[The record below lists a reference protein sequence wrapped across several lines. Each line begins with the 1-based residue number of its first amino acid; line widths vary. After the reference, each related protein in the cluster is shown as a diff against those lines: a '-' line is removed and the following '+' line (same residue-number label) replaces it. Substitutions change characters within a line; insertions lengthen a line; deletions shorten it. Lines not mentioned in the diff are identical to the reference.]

1 MKRTMN
7 RSLANTFAAA
17 ALCSLFT
24 PAMADEATT
33 LSCASGPLT
42 NASSVEEFS
51 LKTPLAIVGLTSDGQ
66 LVCASDR
73 KPEKA
78 RVIGTVSGY
87 ASPDTKL
94 IGIDF
99 RAQDGLL
106 YGVGDGGGLYRINTD
121 NAALTPIGKLTV
133 APSGTKFGVDF
144 NPAANALRIVSD
156 NGQNLRQP
164 FGNLGTANP
173 LAATAND
180 SMLSYVA
187 PPAAPV
193 AAMGV
198 VGAAY
203 TNNDVSGITATSLF
217 VLDANLKQ
225 VALQSPANTG
235 LLVATGMLG
244 VTPTDGGF
252 DIYSVLR
259 NNVTVDQRALAVLTV
274 GGVAGLYD
282 ISVLTGKASLRG
294 SFIGNVVDI
303 AAPLNQY

>member
-1 MKRTMN
+1 MN

-17 ALCSLFT
+17 ALCGLLA
-24 PAMADEATT
+24 PAIAADATT

-51 LKTPLAIVGLTSDGQ
+51 LKTPLAVVGLTADGL

-87 ASPDTKL
+87 TGDTKL

-99 RAQDGLL
+99 RPQDGLL
-106 YGVGDGGGLYRINTD
+106 YGVGDFGGLYRIDTN
-121 NAALTPIGKLTV
+121 NAVLTPIGRLTV
-133 APSGTKFGVDF
+133 TPSGMRFGVDF

-156 NGQNLRQP
+156 NGQNLRQS
-164 FGNLGTANP
+164 FANLGTANP
-173 LAATAND
+173 LANTAND
-180 SMLSYVA
+180 GTLSYVA

-193 AAMGV
+193 AAAGV

-203 TNNDVSGITATSLF
+203 TNNDLSTTTATSLF

-225 VALQSPANTG
+225 ISLQSPANTG

-244 VTPTDGGF
+244 VVPTDGGF

-259 NNVTVDQRALAVLTV
+259 NNVSVDQRALAVMTV
-274 GGVAGLYD
+274 GGFAGLYD
-282 ISVLTGKASLRG
+282 INVLTGKASSLG
-294 SFIGNVVDI
+294 SFTGAVVDI
-303 AAPLNQY
+303 AVPLNQY